1 MTIAATP
8 RRSPVYTGNGVATTY
23 AFAFK
28 VLDAATVVVTVADE
42 NDLNS
47 AVLVNGVDY
56 TVTLNADQDASPGG
70 EIAYA
75 GLPVGH
81 RLVITSATDA
91 SQPTALTNL
100 GQFHANVIEAAL
112 DRIVIQHQQQ
122 QEQLDRCVKVVA
134 TSEQDPTTLLD
145 NAVTSASNYATAA
158 AGSASAAGTSASNAG
173 TSETNAAA
181 SAAAA
186 GTSETNAAASAAS
199 ALSSKN
205 AAAASE
211 SNAATSASNAATS
224 ESNASTSATNASNSA
239 TAAATSK
246 TAAEA
251 AQTAAEAALDSFD
264 DRYLGAKA
272 SDPTLDNDGNALL
285 EGATYWNSTD
295 KALKVYN
302 GTSWESWP
310 SGYLP
315 KDGSQA
321 MSGPLA
327 TPMVVT
333 DSPLSFRNKI
343 INGGFDI
350 WQRATSQASSGYGSD
365 DRWSNEHSGPTKTHS
380 RQAFTVGQ
388 TDVPGNPR
396 YYSRTVVTSVAG
408 AGNYVIKFQ
417 KIEGASTLSGK
428 TVTLSFYAKADAAKN
443 IAVEFQQEF
452 GTGGSPSAAVTRIG
466 AQTVALTTSW
476 QRYTVTVAIPSTS
489 GKTLGTNGNDSL
501 GLFFW
506 FDAGSNWNSRSAA
519 LGQQSGTFD
528 IANVQVEE
536 GSVATPFEQRP
547 IGLELSL
554 CQRYYETIASRVFTA
569 YATTS
574 YGAGNHLNFAATKR
588 ATPTITKVSETGV
601 TNFSAGA
608 TVGTIDGIEY
618 RIAPVGDGMVR
629 STCGFTAEAEL

>member
-23 AFAFK
+23 AFSFK
-28 VLDAATVVVTVADE
+28 VLDATTLVVTVADE

-56 TVTLNADQDASPGG
+56 TVTLNPDQDASPGG
-70 EIAYA
+70 EIGYA

-81 RLVITSATDA
+81 RLVITSAVDA
-91 SQPTALTNL
+91 SQPTAIANL
-100 GQFHANVIEAAL
+100 GAFHADVIEAAL

-122 QEQLDRCVKVVA
+122 QEQLDRCVKVTV
-134 TSEQDPTTLLD
+134 TSEQDPSTLLD
-145 NAVTSASNYATAA
+145 TALTSAANS
-158 AGSASAAGTSASNAG
+158 
-173 TSETNAAA
+173 A

-186 GTSETNAAASAAS
+186 SALAADASADAAATSEANAATSESNASNSAGAAAASAAS
-199 ALSSKN
+199 ALASKN

-211 SNAATSASNAATS
+211 SNAAGSASAAATSASNASTS
-224 ESNASTSATNASNSA
+224 ETNASNSA
-239 TAAATSK
+239 SAAAASE

-251 AQTAAEAALDSFD
+251 AQAAAEAALDSFD

-272 SDPTLDNDGNALL
+272 SDPTLDNDGNALV
-285 EGATYWNSTD
+285 EGATYWNSTT

-321 MSGPLA
+321 MTGALA

-333 DSPLSFRNKI
+333 DSPLSFRNKL

-350 WQRATSQASSGYGSD
+350 WQRDTSQTASGYGSD
-365 DRWSNEHSGPTKTHS
+365 DRWLNVHSGSTKTHS
-380 RQAFTVGQ
+380 QQTFALGQ

-396 YYSRTVVTSVAG
+396 RFSRTVVTSVAG
-408 AGNYVIKFQ
+408 AANYVMKSQ
-417 KIEGASTLSGK
+417 RIEAVKTLAGK
-428 TVTLSFYAKADAAKN
+428 TVTLSFYAKADSTKN
-443 IAVEFQQEF
+443 IAVELAQAF
-452 GTGGSPSAAVTRIG
+452 GTGGSPSPAVTGIG
-466 AQTVALTTSW
+466 AQKIALTPSW
-476 QRYTVTVAIPSTS
+476 AKYTVTIAVPSIS
-489 GKTLGTNGNDSL
+489 GKTLGTAGDDNL
-501 GLFFW
+501 QVVFW
-506 FDAGSNWNSRSAA
+506 FDAGSNFNSRTDT

-547 IGLELSL
+547 LGLELSL
-554 CQRYYETIASRVFTA
+554 CQRYYQTKTSLLVSGYGSGGSIQYTVVPIAPMRAAPTVTIYYTA
-569 YATTS
+569 QFNAGVMTCPLAEPTTVRLQ
-574 YGAGNHLNFAATKR
+574 A
-588 ATPTITKVSETGV
+588 PV
-601 TNFSAGA
+601 TALGDFWSSGSFSA
-608 TVGTIDGIEY
+608 D
-618 RIAPVGDGMVR
+618 
-629 STCGFTAEAEL
+629 AEL

>member
-28 VLDAATVVVTVADE
+28 VLDAATVVVTVADA

-47 AVLVNGVDY
+47 VVLVNGVDY
-56 TVTLNADQDASPGG
+56 TVTLNPDQDASPGG
-70 EIAYA
+70 EIGYA

-91 SQPTALTNL
+91 SQPTAIANL
-100 GQFHANVIEAAL
+100 GAFHADVIEAAL

-158 AGSASAAGTSASNAG
+158 AGSASAA
-173 TSETNAAA
+173 
-181 SAAAA
+181 
-186 GTSETNAAASAAS
+186 
-199 ALSSKN
+199 
-205 AAAASE
+205 
-211 SNAATSASNAATS
+211 
-224 ESNASTSATNASNSA
+224 
-239 TAAATSK
+239 
-246 TAAEA
+246 
-251 AQTAAEAALDSFD
+251 QTARTGAEAALDAFD

-272 SDPTLDNDGNALL
+272 SDPTTDNDGNPLIDGAL
-285 EGATYWNSTD
+285 YWNT
-295 KALKVYN
+295 ANNRMRIYTLAT
-302 GTSWESWP
+302 TSWGPFPATAADVAVSP
-310 SGYLP
+310 AGNIAAS
-315 KDGSQA
+315 DVQA
-321 MSGPLA
+321 ALEELDAEKVAKAGGTMTGAL
-327 TPMVVT
+327 TVPMVVT
-333 DSPLSFRNKI
+333 DSPLSFRNKL

-350 WQRATSQASSGYGSD
+350 WQRGTSQTANGYGSD
-365 DRWSNEHSGPTKTHS
+365 DRWANGHAGSTKTHS
-380 RQAFTVGQ
+380 RQAFAAGQ

-408 AGNYVIKFQ
+408 AGNYAIKFQ

-452 GTGGSPSAAVTRIG
+452 GTGGSPSAAVTGIG

-476 QRYTVTVAIPSTS
+476 QRYTVTVAIPSIS
-489 GKTLGTNGNDSL
+489 GKTLGTDSNDSL

-506 FDAGSNWNSRSAA
+506 FDAGSNWNARSAA

-536 GSVATPFEQRP
+536 GSVATSFEQRP
-547 IGLELSL
+547 LGLELQL
-554 CQRYYETIASRVFTA
+554 CRRYYEQSLL
-569 YATTS
+569 S
-574 YGAGNHLNFAATKR
+574 AATPGESSNYECDMWPLASPGSFPVRYTVPKR
-588 ATPTITKVSETGV
+588 GTPSIIKTFAPTTGNGGTGV
-601 TNFSAGA
+601 SGRVRDDTMGGDVNVTGVYGSGVNGHIFTTDAPASAGSRCLYHW
-608 TVGTIDGIEY
+608 TVD
-618 RIAPVGDGMVR
+618 
-629 STCGFTAEAEL
+629 AEL

>member
-23 AFAFK
+23 AFSFK
-28 VLDAATVVVTVADE
+28 VLDATTLVVTVADE

-56 TVTLNADQDASPGG
+56 TVTLNPDQDASPGG
-70 EIAYA
+70 EIGYA

-91 SQPTALTNL
+91 SQPTAIANL
-100 GQFHANVIEAAL
+100 GAFHADVIEAAL

-145 NAVTSASNYATAA
+145 AAVTSAANSASLAA
-158 AGSASAAGTSASNAG
+158 ANATVAANM
-173 TSETNAAA
+173 
-181 SAAAA
+181 
-186 GTSETNAAASAAS
+186 
-199 ALSSKN
+199 
-205 AAAASE
+205 
-211 SNAATSASNAATS
+211 
-224 ESNASTSATNASNSA
+224 
-239 TAAATSK
+239 
-246 TAAEA
+246 
-251 AQTAAEAALDSFD
+251 LDAFD

-272 SDPTLDNDGNALL
+272 ADPTLDNDGNALL
-285 EGATYWNSTD
+285 DGAMYWNTGISR
-295 KALKVYN
+295 LKVYDLATGVWRLATAVAADVGVVPAGN
-302 GTSWESWP
+302 IVST
-310 SGYLP
+310 
-315 KDGSQA
+315 DVQA
-321 MSGPLA
+321 ALVELDTEKVAKAGDTMTGPLA
-327 TPMVVT
+327 VPMVVT
-333 DSPLSFRNKI
+333 DSPLSFRNKL

-350 WQRATSQASSGYGSD
+350 WQRNSSQTAHGYGSD
-365 DRWSNEHSGPTKTHS
+365 DRWANGHVGSAKTHS
-380 RQAFTVGQ
+380 RQAFAVGQ

-452 GTGGSPSAAVTRIG
+452 GTGGSPSAVVQGIG
-466 AQTVALTTSW
+466 AQKVALTTSW

-489 GKTLGTNGNDSL
+489 GKTLGTNGDDSL
-501 GLFFW
+501 GVFFW
-506 FDAGSNWNSRSAA
+506 FDAGSNFNARTAS

-547 IGLELSL
+547 LGLELQL
-554 CQRYYETIASRVFTA
+554 CRRYYQLHPGLLAAGYGSAASTIYGHYPLPVEMRAAPSGSVA
-569 YATTS
+569 
-574 YGAGNHLNFAATKR
+574 GAGYANASGLAISAVSPQYARLAAIIT
-588 ATPTITKVSETGV
+588 ATGSGYGFGNV
-601 TNFSAGA
+601 TL
-608 TVGTIDGIEY
+608 D
-618 RIAPVGDGMVR
+618 
-629 STCGFTAEAEL
+629 AEL